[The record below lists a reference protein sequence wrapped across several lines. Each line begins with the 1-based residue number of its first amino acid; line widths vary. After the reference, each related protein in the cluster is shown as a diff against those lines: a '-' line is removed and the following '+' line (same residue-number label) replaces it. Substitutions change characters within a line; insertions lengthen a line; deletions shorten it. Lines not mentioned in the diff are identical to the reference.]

1 VPNTPRETARNVRR
15 HRFVACAF
23 VIAALALSTNVAGAK
38 DLQWRRGG
46 PNANHVIPTAPI
58 HRDIAVAP
66 VVYQNEQASAGP
78 NFGNE
83 PVSQAALRSVVVHH
97 DDQPEDDNDMS
108 FRSAQRYGEPASPPA
123 DSHIEQQLRSPFGD
137 STPQNGN
144 APQTLKEETMPLP
157 PVEGAPSELFPP
169 NDNGPN
175 MPESQTPPPSLPQ
188 NQQPTKQRQQNNA
201 ETPPRTFTPQRP
213 AQTAHPRAGSQGPSD
228 NGPPTGNGPT
238 QESPLGIAG
247 GSHLEPE
254 VLQAE
259 QGKARQFC
267 SEELAKEK
275 ASTLNDVSL
284 AIDVPGTQGE
294 DFPFECSIDDGT
306 MYNGRCWDQITYMWK
321 ASCLCHKP
329 LYFEDEQLE
338 RYGHSWGPCCDP
350 LVSGAHFFC
359 TLPVLPYCMGVNPPG
374 ECMYALGHYRPGNC
388 APYMINPV
396 PLSCRGAA
404 AETGAVAG
412 AIWFLP

>member
-1 VPNTPRETARNVRR
+1 MFDGIDSSLAPSSSQR
-15 HRFVACAF
+15 
-23 VIAALALSTNVAGAK
+23 LALSTNVAGGK

-46 PNANHVIPTAPI
+46 PNANHVTPTAPI
-58 HRDIAVAP
+58 HRDTAVAP
-66 VVYQNEQASAGP
+66 VVYENEQASAGP

-144 APQTLKEETMPLP
+144 EPQGLKEETMPLP

-169 NDNGPN
+169 TDNGPN
-175 MPESQTPPPSLPQ
+175 MPESQEPPPSLPQ
-188 NQQPTKQRQQNNA
+188 TSAADEATATKQRRNA
-201 ETPPRTFTPQRP
+201 AAHLPAATPGANTASARGSQIPLITDRKPAP
-213 AQTAHPRAGSQGPSD
+213 AQRKP
-228 NGPPTGNGPT
+228 
-238 QESPLGIAG
+238 SPLGIAG

-259 QGKARQFC
+259 EGKAHQFC
-267 SEELAKEK
+267 SEEFAKVQ

-284 AIDVPGTQGE
+284 NIDVAGTQGE
-294 DFPFECSIDDGT
+294 DYPFECSIDEGT

-329 LYFEDEQLE
+329 LYFEDEALE

-350 LVSGAHFFC
+350 LVAGAHFFC
-359 TLPVLPYCMGVNPPG
+359 TMPVLPYCMGVTPPS

-404 AETGAVAG
+404 LEAGAVAG
-412 AIWFLP
+412 AIWFIP